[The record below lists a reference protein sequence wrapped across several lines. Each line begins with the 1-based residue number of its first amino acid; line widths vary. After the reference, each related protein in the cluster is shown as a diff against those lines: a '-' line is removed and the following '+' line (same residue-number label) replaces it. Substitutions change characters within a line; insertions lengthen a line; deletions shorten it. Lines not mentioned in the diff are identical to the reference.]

1 MSTETAEVKSV
12 KIKKAKIISGLF
24 LDVEWTEELPGHS
37 KNEVGLKCTVPIHE
51 DLKGRFQ
58 LLHKHLAVLCD
69 FYKAPKPVNFADT
82 EYTEFVIKGFTI
94 AGIDESLAVT
104 ISGTMDGKYGS
115 VNLNTPLT
123 KYGTSEYPF
132 TSELATDIEGCI
144 YEVEQY
150 LFHGKRAPEKQ
161 LDLPFDEDTA
171 NASPETI
178 HQD

>member
-1 MSTETAEVKSV
+1 MSNEATEAKSV

-58 LLHKHLAVLCD
+58 QLHKHLAVLTD
-69 FYKAPKPVNFADT
+69 YYKAPKAVNFADT
-82 EYTEFVIKGFTI
+82 EYPEFVIKGFTI
-94 AGIDESLAVT
+94 AGLDESLAVT
-104 ISGTMDGKYGS
+104 ISGSMEGKYGN
-115 VNLNTPLT
+115 VNLNSPLT
-123 KYGTSEYPF
+123 KYETSEYPF

-161 LDLPFDEDTA
+161 LDLPFDEGSVELKT
-171 NASPETI
+171 EE
-178 HQD
+178 